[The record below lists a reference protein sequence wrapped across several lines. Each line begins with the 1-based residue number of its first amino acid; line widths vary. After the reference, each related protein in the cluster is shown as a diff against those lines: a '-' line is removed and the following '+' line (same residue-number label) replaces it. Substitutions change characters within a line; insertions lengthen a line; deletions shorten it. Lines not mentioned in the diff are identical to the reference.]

1 MPIYEL
7 YMADLK
13 VSSEDYHLQFQL
25 HKVTIRVA
33 LQLQIQYRA
42 EQKIGTIF
50 VRLDFIKY

>member
-1 MPIYEL
+1 
-7 YMADLK
+7 MADLK